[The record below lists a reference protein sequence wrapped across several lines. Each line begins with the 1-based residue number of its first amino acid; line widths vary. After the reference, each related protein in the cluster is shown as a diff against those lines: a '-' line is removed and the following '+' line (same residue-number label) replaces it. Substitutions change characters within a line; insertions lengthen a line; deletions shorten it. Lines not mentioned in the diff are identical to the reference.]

1 MQIKFS
7 IKKYRNIVLIGELAV
22 NILEIKCKDKLVINY
37 LVYIVILIILFFVSV
52 IAVKAISRGIKAKK
66 NLNNK
71 DDYHDKYNNKKN

>member
-1 MQIKFS
+1 M
-7 IKKYRNIVLIGELAV
+7 
-22 NILEIKCKDKLVINY
+22 
-37 LVYIVILIILFFVSV
+37 VYIAILIILFFVSV